1 MIIVDSPDTMEVH
14 ADQWRLEGLRI
25 GFVPTMGNLH
35 AGHLALVRK
44 AQSVSDQVV
53 VSVFVNPLQFDR
65 EDDLDAYPRSLEA
78 DTQLLED
85 VGVDVLFAPIEAE
98 MYPLGRDA
106 EPLLE
111 LPGLGRLA
119 GDLEGAHRPGHFAG
133 VVTVLKK
140 LFDIVRPHVAVFG
153 EKDFQQLRIVQ
164 HMVAEA
170 AMPIEIVACETVRE
184 ADGLA
189 MSSRNRFL
197 SDAEREIAPV
207 LYRVLIGLR
216 DTIRAKPGQLPGAR
230 KRALDQL
237 QDAGFKTDYLEVRN
251 ADNLQP
257 NSVNSG
263 EKRVLAAVWL
273 GNTRL
278 IDNIKV

>member
-1 MIIVDSPDTMEVH
+1 
-14 ADQWRLEGLRI
+14 
-25 GFVPTMGNLH
+25 
-35 AGHLALVRK
+35 
-44 AQSVSDQVV
+44 
-53 VSVFVNPLQFDR
+53 
-65 EDDLDAYPRSLEA
+65 
-78 DTQLLED
+78 LLEE

-164 HMVAEA
+164 HMVAEV

-216 DTIRAKPGQLPGAR
+216 DTIRAKPGQLAGAR

-237 QDAGFKTDYLEVRN
+237 QEAGFKTDYLEVRN
-251 ADNLQP
+251 AGNLQP
-257 NSVNSG
+257 NSGNSG

>member
-1 MIIVDSPDTMEVH
+1 MLIVDSPDTMEVH
-14 ADQWRLEGLRI
+14 ADQWRLQGLRI

-65 EDDLDAYPRSLEA
+65 EEDLDAYPRSLEA
-78 DTQLLED
+78 DSQLLED

-164 HMVAEA
+164 HMVAEV
-170 AMPIEIVACETVRE
+170 AMPIDIVACETVRE

-216 DTIRAKPGQLPGAR
+216 DTIRAKPGQLAGAR

-251 ADNLQP
+251 AGNLQP
-257 NSVNSG
+257 NSVNSV

>member
-1 MIIVDSPDTMEVH
+1 MLIVDSPDTMEVH
-14 ADQWRLEGLRI
+14 ADQWRLQGLRI

-65 EDDLDAYPRSLEA
+65 EEDLDAYPRSLEA
-78 DTQLLED
+78 DTQLLEE

-164 HMVAEA
+164 HMVAEV

-216 DTIRAKPGQLPGAR
+216 DTIRAKPGQLAGAR

-237 QDAGFKTDYLEVRN
+237 QEAGFKTDYLEVRN
-251 ADNLQP
+251 AGNLQP
-257 NSVNSG
+257 NSGNSG